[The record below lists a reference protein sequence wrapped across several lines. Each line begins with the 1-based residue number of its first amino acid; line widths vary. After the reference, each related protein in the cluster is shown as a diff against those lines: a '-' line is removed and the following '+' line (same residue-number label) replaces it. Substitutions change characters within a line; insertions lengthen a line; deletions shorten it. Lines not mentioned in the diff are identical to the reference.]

1 MDAGQQNFRPN
12 DQKLGAE
19 QVHILPGQDDCHRF
33 NDPGGRLFHLVC
45 SGYCSAEGFWRVVCL
60 TWSVNRQH
68 HQNLPER
75 VGRRH
80 AGDLLFVGSGVAR
93 DRFGGCQNREQDS
106 LRQVA
111 RMAASHRT

>member
-68 HQNLPER
+68 HQNLPEL
-75 VGRRH
+75 VAGRPH
-80 AGDLLFVGSGVAR
+80 
-93 DRFGGCQNREQDS
+93 GGLPQDIS
-106 LRQVA
+106 
-111 RMAASHRT
+111 